1 MSSEASTE
9 TEVESGEGTEIDLGK
24 LSKNGISGIPD
35 ADNQSVL
42 NEASIVHGS
51 KDTCR
56 DKKKDPKTQQVLDDK
71 NDKSKE
77 MMSSETGD
85 KAIVPTERKS
95 LSERKLEIQS
105 ELQVNKN
112 KRKPAK
118 KKPSDGAK
126 KIKQKGL
133 TVNNLTTS
141 HLESITPSTSVS
153 KHVFHFLAQEGIHF
167 NRISQVLSEGQTEE
181 KPLWLDNVGL
191 RWYDFERPPRTVVQD
206 INVRISIP
214 LKSLN
219 AEFHCPVCL
228 GYVKRASIV
237 MVCLHR
243 FCAECIEKCLRLGK
257 RECPSCRV
265 HIPSRRSLR
274 PDPNFDSLI
283 QTIFGNLQELELR
296 QEKEI
301 ELLNKSR
308 NMNNA
313 YSESRRRAIL
323 QQATQRVSCLVSF
336 IYFTLSLPCWYTIY
350 YRSNV
355 LCFFVTAEKE

>member
-126 KIKQKGL
+126 KTETKEPYRQK
-133 TVNNLTTS
+133 S
-141 HLESITPSTSVS
+141 
-153 KHVFHFLAQEGIHF
+153 
-167 NRISQVLSEGQTEE
+167 
-181 KPLWLDNVGL
+181 
-191 RWYDFERPPRTVVQD
+191 YD
-206 INVRISIP
+206 IP
-214 LKSLN
+214 LRIHNTINFRLKACIPLFSARRHSFQQN
-219 AEFHCPVCL
+219 IT
-228 GYVKRASIV
+228 SI
-237 MVCLHR
+237 
-243 FCAECIEKCLRLGK
+243 E
-257 RECPSCRV
+257 
-265 HIPSRRSLR
+265 
-274 PDPNFDSLI
+274 
-283 QTIFGNLQELELR
+283 
-296 QEKEI
+296 
-301 ELLNKSR
+301 
-308 NMNNA
+308 
-313 YSESRRRAIL
+313 
-323 QQATQRVSCLVSF
+323 
-336 IYFTLSLPCWYTIY
+336 
-350 YRSNV
+350 
-355 LCFFVTAEKE
+355 